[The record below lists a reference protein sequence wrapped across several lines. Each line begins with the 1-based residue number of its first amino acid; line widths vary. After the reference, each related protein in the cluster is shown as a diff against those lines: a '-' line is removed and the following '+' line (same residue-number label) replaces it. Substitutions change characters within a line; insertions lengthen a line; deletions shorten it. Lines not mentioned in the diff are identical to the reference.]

1 MGRFKVEPQKRGPR
15 GEGRTKIYKPLQLP
29 EDVIS
34 DLKLYQD
41 AYSVLLATDIDASGN
56 PIPVRFTME
65 QMLNRWMEQVKR
77 FDRGVYRYVQDTK
90 EYRKNN
96 PAPPKYP
103 VDPTVGPVWELRYL
117 VERDGDEYFLDADEN
132 LFFVA
137 EIDGERVG
145 IEQLINEE
153 WNLMNE
159 TGIELSMEQA
169 KVISKKILEHL
180 NEKNQ

>member
-1 MGRFKVEPQKRGPR
+1 MGIFKVKPQKRGPR
-15 GEGRTKIYKPLQLP
+15 GEGRAKIYKPLQLP

-41 AYSVLLATDIDASGN
+41 AYSVLLATEKDASGN

-77 FDRGVYRYVQDTK
+77 FDKGVYRYVQDAK
-90 EYRKNN
+90 EFRKNN
-96 PAPPKYP
+96 PTPQRFP
-103 VDPTVGPVWELRYL
+103 VDPTVGPVWDLRYL
-117 VERDGDEYFLDADEN
+117 VERDGDEHYLDVDDK

-137 EIDGERVG
+137 EIDGVRVG

-169 KVISKKILEHL
+169 RVISRKILEHL
-180 NEKNQ
+180 NITNH

>member
-1 MGRFKVEPQKRGPR
+1 MGIFKVEPQKRGPR
-15 GEGRTKIYKPLQLP
+15 GAGRTKIYKPLQLP

-41 AYSVLLATDIDASGN
+41 AYSILLATEKDASGN
-56 PIPVRFTME
+56 PVPVRFTME

-77 FDRGVYRYVQDTK
+77 FDRGVYRYVQDAK
-90 EYRKNN
+90 EIRANN
-96 PAPPKYP
+96 PIAPKSP
-103 VDPTVGPVWELRYL
+103 VDPTVGSVWDLRYL
-117 VERDGDEYFLDADEN
+117 VERDGDEYYLDADDK
-132 LFFVA
+132 LCFVA

-145 IEQLINEE
+145 VEQLINEE

-180 NEKNQ
+180 NQKNQ

>member
-1 MGRFKVEPQKRGPR
+1 MGLFKFKPQKRGPR

-41 AYSVLLATDIDASGN
+41 AYSILLATDKDVSGN

-65 QMLNRWMEQVKR
+65 QMLNRWMEQVKH
-77 FDRGVYRYVQDTK
+77 FDKGVYRYVQDAK
-90 EYRKNN
+90 EIRANN
-96 PAPPKYP
+96 PIAPKSP
-103 VDPTVGPVWELRYL
+103 VDPTVGPVWDVVYL
-117 VERDGDEYFLDADEN
+117 VERDGDEYYLKADDK

-137 EIDGERVG
+137 EIDGKTVG

-153 WNLMNE
+153 WNFMDEVGN
-159 TGIELSMEQA
+159 ELSMEQA

-180 NEKNQ
+180 NQKNQ